1 MVSDDFIEQ
10 LNLPKGSRKVIDHED
25 RGQVLRA
32 LDGCSYKVS
41 AGGSLSNSLVAL
53 ARLGTAVPGSSAT
66 PSAVSSKGWGL
77 QEAVSPD
84 CTCSGDVTPECHVH
98 GKQALAEI
106 QAQLEQV
113 DPRQRSLNVAMTGS
127 VGSDALGGFYR
138 TKLLRA
144 NVHFLSEPISDGTTG
159 TVMVLTTPDAQRTML
174 AYMVRAECGNSTR
187 LLV

>member
-1 MVSDDFIEQ
+1 M
-10 LNLPKGSRKVIDHED
+10 
-25 RGQVLRA
+25 
-32 LDGCSYKVS
+32 
-41 AGGSLSNSLVAL
+41 
-53 ARLGTAVPGSSAT
+53 
-66 PSAVSSKGWGL
+66 KGWGL

-84 CTCSGDVTPECHVH
+84 CSCSDGVSPECHVH
-98 GKQALAEI
+98 GKQAFSEV
-106 QAQLEQV
+106 QAHLEQV

-174 AYMVRAECGNSTR
+174 AYMVRAQFGKCFSQLARVMSLFQTACDFIWRVVLDAALFNFIR
-187 LLV
+187 RIP